1 MSEAPERIW
10 LTGFVKDEYGARL
23 GRGTISDLDH
33 GQNPDYPEYVRAD
46 RIKELELEVETW
58 KSRAI
63 HQNEVAGRL
72 EAKLSESEALLAKA
86 MEALEK
92 VAQYDMQ
99 YLAINTL
106 AELSSVSC
114 ANLKGEK

>member
-86 MEALEK
+86 LDLVDDMLEWGTW
-92 VAQYDMQ
+92 YG
-99 YLAINTL
+99 LAL
-106 AELSSVSC
+106 AEILQRR
-114 ANLKGEK
+114 AELEGEK